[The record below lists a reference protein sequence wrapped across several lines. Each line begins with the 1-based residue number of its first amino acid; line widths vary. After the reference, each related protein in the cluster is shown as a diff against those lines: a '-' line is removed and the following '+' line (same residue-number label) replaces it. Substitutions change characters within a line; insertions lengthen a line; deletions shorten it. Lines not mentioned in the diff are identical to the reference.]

1 MMRPWQFLAI
11 LSGAIIAVVIAF
23 ASISY
28 NATLGTDEPAFAGV
42 SIVTN
47 ATMFSVLALAFD
59 LGMVASVF
67 GFFHWRQSN
76 RTGAALCVALFLIA
90 SLFSIHS
97 VRGYIALNITKSL
110 APAERAADVYQS
122 MKRELDSD
130 QGHLVRMREKKL
142 AATTRERAHLDRDIA
157 RLEERIAGTRRGLAS
172 TDSGRHVSPLAGL
185 EWFLAITLWFFN
197 ATCWTA
203 WFGIDGKHDARSR
216 STSATTNPCTN
227 ASSSPSTKSSSIS
240 STSSSGHAVLAA
252 DATERAPG
260 DSVSR
265 FVATFPIG
273 QPEHCASIYA
283 RYRQWARAEGID
295 ALPERKFYARLVA
308 LGARRFRDGRN
319 GPMKYVIDAPAMLN

>member
-1 MMRPWQFLAI
+1 MIRPWQVLAI
-11 LSGAIIAVVIAF
+11 VSGAIIAVVIAF

-28 NATLGTDEPAFAGV
+28 NATLGTDDLAFTWLPV
-42 SIVTN
+42 ITN
-47 ATMFSVLALAFD
+47 AILFSVLALAFD

-97 VRGYIALNITKSL
+97 VRGYIALNLTKSL

-122 MKRELDSD
+122 MKRELDHD
-130 QGHLVRMREKKL
+130 QEHLARVREKKL
-142 AATTRERAHLDRDIA
+142 AASTRERTNLDRDIA
-157 RLEERIAGTRRGLAS
+157 RLEERIIDTRAQL
-172 TDSGRHVSPLAGL
+172 SGADNGPHVSPLAGL

-216 STSATTNPCTN
+216 STSATM
-227 ASSSPSTKSSSIS
+227 STSTMSSSIS
-240 STSSSGHAVLAA
+240 STISSGNLAA
-252 DATERAPG
+252 IAASDATECTPA

-265 FVATFPIG
+265 FVATFPIQ

-283 RYRQWARAEGID
+283 RYRVWARTEGVD

-319 GPMKYVIDAPAMLN
+319 GRMKYVMEM